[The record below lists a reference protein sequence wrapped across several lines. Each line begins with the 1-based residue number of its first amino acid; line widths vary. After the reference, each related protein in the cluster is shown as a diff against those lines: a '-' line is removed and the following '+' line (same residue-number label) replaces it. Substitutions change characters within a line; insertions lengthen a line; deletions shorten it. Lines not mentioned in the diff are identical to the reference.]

1 MSLFRATVHPHGRGD
16 NLTGRYNRGR
26 TYGSPPR
33 AWGQCLSHLVV
44 TGSPGGSPP
53 RAWGQCA
60 RARSLRSARRFTP
73 TGVGTMRCER
83 FRTSRKAVH
92 PHGRWDNARSV
103 KVCIPPLGSP
113 PRAWGQFIDDVI
125 ARANARFTPT
135 GVGTMGSATV
145 WYSPVTVH
153 PHGRGD
159 NDGWTASW
167 SPYDGS
173 PPRAWGQCGTHLQAV
188 RRSRFT
194 PTGVGT
200 ISLDALAA
208 AYESVHPHGRG
219 DNLTHDNVRYRGY
232 GSPPRAWGQS
242 AHAAA
247 LAIPR
252 RFTPTG
258 VGTITA
264 IAAQASR

>member
-1 MSLFRATVHPHGRGD
+1 MVAS
-16 NLTGRYNRGR
+16 
-26 TYGSPPR
+26 
-33 AWGQCLSHLVV
+33 
-44 TGSPGGSPP
+44 
-53 RAWGQCA
+53 
-60 RARSLRSARRFTP
+60 RRFTP
-73 TGVGTMRCER
+73 TGVGTIQRR
-83 FRTSRKAVH
+83 AFIPVQTAVH

-200 ISLDALAA
+200 MWYAFTSGTAL
-208 AYESVHPHGRG
+208 SVHPHGRG
-219 DNLTHDNVRYRGY
+219 DNLAGCSCGGIRV
-232 GSPPRAWGQS
+232 GSPPRAWGQFDARQRAVS
-242 AHAAA
+242 G
-247 LAIPR
+247 I

-258 VGTITA
+258 VGTIGA
-264 IAAQASR
+264 RGGVGDP